1 MATIPRPL
9 PHEKHANAADFYDF
23 DFTTWLAVGEALS
36 GTPAVTVAQGS
47 GSTWTDYTTEFV
59 TGAASIQGSS
69 VRQKLKAAGAGEQVA
84 GTYAIVCVVDTDQS
98 RTFVMAGDLIVSE
111 KGRI

>member
-9 PHEKHANAADFYDF
+9 PHEKHANAVDFYDF
-23 DFTTWLAVGEALS
+23 DFSTWLAATEALS
-36 GTPAVTVAQGS
+36 GTPTVTVSQGS
-47 GSTWTDYTTEFV
+47 GSTWTDYTTQFV
-59 TGAASIQGSS
+59 TGAASIQGTS
-69 VRQKLKAAGAGEQVA
+69 VRQKLKAAATGEQVA
-84 GTYAIVCVVDTDQS
+84 GTYAITCTVSTDQQ